1 MDNNRLK
8 EIARDFVEDI
18 ELSVDMAQIDEY
30 RNRFNELSD
39 IYARDRD
46 SKAIDEDLISLLSEV
61 QKSCCDLT
69 VLWMIVNDELSE
81 EYENEEYDDAKY
93 QEWLEYQQWLESQKP
108 QGGTA
113 TESGGYTWLMPCTYN
128 AMTSPFGYRWHPISG
143 VWKMHNG
150 VDLAGNAGTPIL
162 ATRSGIVTVAT
173 YQAGGAGWYVSLKH
187 DGGYGSIYMHMTHFI
202 VTEGQYVEAGQ
213 VIGYM
218 GTSGGSTG
226 VHLHFGIS
234 KNGVYVDPAD
244 YINIV

>member
-81 EYENEEYDDAKY
+81 EYENEEYDDE
-93 QEWLEYQQWLESQKP
+93 EWEQDFDDELSLSDLIGDDEKLKPKLKIVNEANILEYEIKK
-108 QGGTA
+108 
-113 TESGGYTWLMPCTYN
+113 
-128 AMTSPFGYRWHPISG
+128 YRRMIS
-143 VWKMHNG
+143 
-150 VDLAGNAGTPIL
+150 D
-162 ATRSGIVTVAT
+162 
-173 YQAGGAGWYVSLKH
+173 
-187 DGGYGSIYMHMTHFI
+187 
-202 VTEGQYVEAGQ
+202 
-213 VIGYM
+213 
-218 GTSGGSTG
+218 
-226 VHLHFGIS
+226 
-234 KNGVYVDPAD
+234 
-244 YINIV
+244 